1 MENIKIKLN
10 LASFKHAKISMK
22 GKEGKQVKGIF
33 IPFEVNN
40 LFVSEKGGVYFDA
53 IAFQLK
59 QPKDWATHLIKQSFS
74 KDERQKMTEEEIR
87 NLPIFGNLILE
98 TYTPTETNNEM
109 DIPTPEIQDISVEDD
124 DDLPF

>member
-1 MENIKIKLN
+1 
-10 LASFKHAKISMK
+10 
-22 GKEGKQVKGIF
+22 
-33 IPFEVNN
+33 
-40 LFVSEKGGVYFDA
+40 
-53 IAFQLK
+53 
-59 QPKDWATHLIKQSFS
+59 
-74 KDERQKMTEEEIR
+74 MTEEELR